1 MNSKRERLDDVIRS
15 LYVSKKSKL
24 RQLQICKSR
33 QKVSLPEDKVKN
45 TLSSK
50 IAMENWRKKKQH
62 KGPGYFQQNRKPEK
76 EKKKKSLEE
85 WERLPVIP
93 WGGNYVLPSGESLQ
107 LYNTCAIDTFL
118 QIIFVFYSL
127 NIHQMRKLFDSAD
140 SLVHEICN
148 VVQLLL
154 THDFNAAKFS

>member
-1 MNSKRERLDDVIRS
+1 MMLLGVCMF
-15 LYVSKKSKL
+15 LKSL

-45 TLSSK
+45 TLSNK

-85 WERLPVIP
+85 WERLSVIP
-93 WGGNYVLPSGESLQ
+93 WGGNYVLPTAVI
-107 LYNTCAIDTFL
+107 YNYTI
-118 QIIFVFYSL
+118 
-127 NIHQMRKLFDSAD
+127 
-140 SLVHEICN
+140 LVP
-148 VVQLLL
+148 
-154 THDFNAAKFS
+154 

>member
-1 MNSKRERLDDVIRS
+1 MSLHLGDQGRHGDFEVHEQWTNKFSQLDCVKNPPKTQGIIEFHQKSVKHIAMNSKRERLDDVIRS
-15 LYVSKKSKL
+15 LYVSKTSKL

-62 KGPGYFQQNRKPEK
+62 EGPGYFQQNRKPEK

-85 WERLPVIP
+85 
-93 WGGNYVLPSGESLQ
+93 
-107 LYNTCAIDTFL
+107 
-118 QIIFVFYSL
+118 
-127 NIHQMRKLFDSAD
+127 
-140 SLVHEICN
+140 
-148 VVQLLL
+148 
-154 THDFNAAKFS
+154 